1 MGVKTDL
8 FPESQHCG
16 EDVGEKKGIC
26 HSLKADNQCLD
37 GAAAEVSEKFSGE
50 NCGFG
55 FVKMPNKEEAD
66 KAIAGLNGKDLKSR
80 PLMSAS
86 GRSILIC
93 GGKRLMSAISNAKK
107 RQSVKDIKSGSPYGE
122 APLSRR
128 PGMLG
133 VRIRSLLL
141 RLAVAAALA
150 LTAGTASAE
159 LVAKLSEVL
168 NPFSLMIAGGRIYI
182 VENSV
187 TAHIYTLDP
196 KGASFVKTFGRE
208 GQGPGEFD
216 FMYVIRAFKD
226 HLDISGSHKLARFS
240 LDGDYISE
248 VAVTVG
254 GFKGAFYRLGDGYV
268 VRDFNFAENGTTTTI
283 RLYNKDF
290 KLVREIGARTTSQVV
305 TKINM
310 VADYYAPWVVGDQ
323 VYVINAAQDSV
334 VTVYDRNGVQQ
345 KEIRLPLEPV
355 KMTAALKETIVKP
368 VKESLGRAIRWE
380 DYEKRLFFPGQTP
393 GLDYFEVVEG
403 KFVARTYKYRQD
415 KVEFA
420 VFDEQGRELRR
431 LDLPFT
437 GRLSNGILF
446 CFYQGRY
453 FYLRENPEEE
463 IWELHAE
470 KAW

>member
-1 MGVKTDL
+1 
-8 FPESQHCG
+8 
-16 EDVGEKKGIC
+16 
-26 HSLKADNQCLD
+26 
-37 GAAAEVSEKFSGE
+37 
-50 NCGFG
+50 
-55 FVKMPNKEEAD
+55 
-66 KAIAGLNGKDLKSR
+66 
-80 PLMSAS
+80 
-86 GRSILIC
+86 
-93 GGKRLMSAISNAKK
+93 
-107 RQSVKDIKSGSPYGE
+107 
-122 APLSRR
+122 
-128 PGMLG
+128 MLG

-141 RLAVAAALA
+141 RLAVAAALV

-168 NPFSLMIAGGRIYI
+168 NPFSLTIAGGRIYV

-226 HLDISGSHKLARFS
+226 HLDIPGSHKLARFS

-290 KLVREIGARTTSQVV
+290 KLVREIGARTMSQVLM
-305 TKINM
+305 KINM
-310 VADYYAPWVVGDQ
+310 VADYYAPCVVGDQ

-368 VKESLGRAIRWE
+368 VKESLGRAIHWE